1 MIPKVFVAISGVGIY
16 PPSESA
22 KYDENSNVK
31 GYDFLSNM
39 CHDWENAANVDANKP
54 CRVVNF
60 YFCIKFRNL
69 AVMIFYLFCRFQYV
83 AVLFW
88 EEMEE

>member
-60 YFCIKFRNL
+60 YFCIKFRN
-69 AVMIFYLFCRFQYV
+69 F
-83 AVLFW
+83 
-88 EEMEE
+88 